1 MAFGFDDAI
10 AAGLKI
16 LDKFIPDP
24 AQKAQAEGELRDAL
38 IKWDNSQTEINKAE
52 ATSSSIFV
60 AGWRPW
66 IGWVCG
72 AALAYQYVMTPIV
85 MWLASIAGFQ
95 LPEPPKL
102 DAELWQLMT
111 GMLGM
116 AGLRTY
122 EKLKGV
128 ARKDMTS

>member
-1 MAFGFDDAI
+1 MAFGIDDAI

-24 AQKAQAEGELRDAL
+24 AQKSQAEGELRDAL

-52 ATSSSIFV
+52 ATSASIFV

-72 AALAYQYVMTPIV
+72 SALAYQYVLTPIV
-85 MWLASIAGFQ
+85 MWLSAIAGFQ
-95 LPEPPKL
+95 FPEPPKL

-122 EKLKGV
+122 EKMKGV
-128 ARKDMTS
+128 ARGNMS